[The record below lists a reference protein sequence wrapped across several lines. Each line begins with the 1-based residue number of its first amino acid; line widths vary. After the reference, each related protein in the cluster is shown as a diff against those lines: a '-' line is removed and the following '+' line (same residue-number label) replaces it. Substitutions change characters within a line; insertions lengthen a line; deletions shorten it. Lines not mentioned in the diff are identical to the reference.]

1 MIISNSQLA
10 RNQKRAYLRFPCRL
24 FCAYLKPCQ
33 MYSQTSFMKL
43 RPVVGFHVCALELQ
57 SIFKMTAKFILKL
70 SILPVNQH
78 YYEQKTLN

>member
-1 MIISNSQLA
+1 MN
-10 RNQKRAYLRFPCRL
+10 P
-24 FCAYLKPCQ
+24 
-33 MYSQTSFMKL
+33 

-57 SIFKMTAKFILKL
+57 NIFKNGRQIHPKL